1 MVYICNLQDSSS
13 NIECYGNFDFF
24 ILLFLFYI
32 RSIRYYHMEIFSKI
46 RESKNVKICATFFSF

>member
-1 MVYICNLQDSSS
+1 MDICNLQGS

-32 RSIRYYHMEIFSKI
+32 RYIRYYRVEIFSKI

>member
-1 MVYICNLQDSSS
+1 MDICNLQGS

-32 RSIRYYHMEIFSKI
+32 RYIRYDILYISCGNIF
-46 RESKNVKICATFFSF
+46 